1 MARIN
6 FLELHCNA
14 PGGAMVQLFF
24 QNQPIWGPT
33 FVAINAINLGSI
45 QKSFFTNG
53 SVVLF
58 DQNNGVAIP
67 NGVTYPPTTR
77 HNLNFHAP
85 SGSYTVVCDVS
96 P

>member
-14 PGGAMVQLFF
+14 PGGATIQLFF
-24 QNQPIWGPT
+24 QNQPILGPT
-33 FVAINAINLGSI
+33 LVSVTAINLGSI
-45 QKSFFTNG
+45 QKSFFING
-53 SVVLF
+53 SVVLL
-58 DQNNGVAIP
+58 DQKYNIAIP

-77 HNLNFHAP
+77 HNLNFFAP
-85 SGSYTVVCDVS
+85 SGSYTVVCDVL